1 MAKNTS
7 PDFVLRPFEGLPGEA
22 DLVAMREVVPA
33 ATATARTTAEHGAR
47 DITFTTVL
55 PGAWPALHRADG
67 AILVALQ
74 THAGSGDASRDLA
87 QTILDTIALEPGTSL
102 TSTVLPGPGPRLQDV
117 LDPTVPF
124 EVTVH
129 EGFDYWLD
137 PSTEITPEV
146 RESLAEANETIIET
160 VKVAGVDHAYWCHMG
175 AREYLRWAM
184 PLDED
189 TVIDAVARLHARRE
203 SGFGGS
209 KFLGAFRSSGIV
221 IPVWVLPK
229 GSAAEDVVADA
240 AAFWPVFEKELSS
253 SAPLDANERRAR
265 AGIVSRQV
273 TLR

>member
-7 PDFVLRPFEGLPGEA
+7 PEFVLRPFEGLDGEP
-22 DLVAMREVVPA
+22 DLVALREVVPA

-67 AILVALQ
+67 AVLVALQ

-87 QTILDTIALEPGTSL
+87 QTVLDALELEPGASL
-102 TSTVLPGPGPRLQDV
+102 TSTVLPGPGPRLQDI
-117 LDPTVPF
+117 LDPAVPF

-129 EGFDYWLD
+129 DGFDYWMD
-137 PSTEITPEV
+137 PDTEITPDIKA
-146 RESLAEANETIIET
+146 SLDEANSTIIET
-160 VKVAGVDHAYWCHMG
+160 RKLTTVDSAYWCRMG

-184 PLDED
+184 PHSED
-189 TVIDAVARLHARRE
+189 TVIDAIARLHAKRE
-203 SGFGGS
+203 SGFAGS
-209 KFLGAFRSSGIV
+209 KFLGAFRASGIV
-221 IPVWVLPK
+221 IPVWELPK
-229 GSAAEDVVADA
+229 GSEAEDIEGAVAE
-240 AAFWPVFEKELSS
+240 FWPSLEAALAVD
-253 SAPLDANERRAR
+253 APLDADERRAR